1 MKRYLLLIGL
11 LLILCCGMLTTSQ
24 SQVNQVVS
32 YQELSITNQKMQERI
47 VEVIQIVDEET
58 GTIIAAKIVDYE

>member
-32 YQELSITNQKMQERI
+32 YQELSMTSQKMQESI

-58 GTIIAAKIVDYE
+58 GTVIAAKIVD

>member
-32 YQELSITNQKMQERI
+32 YQELSITNKKMQESI

-58 GTIIAAKIVDYE
+58 GTVIAAKIVDYE

>member
-24 SQVNQVVS
+24 SHVNQVVS
-32 YQELSITNQKMQERI
+32 YQELSMTNQKMQESI

-58 GTIIAAKIVDYE
+58 GTVIAAKIVD

>member
-32 YQELSITNQKMQERI
+32 YQELSITNQKMQESM

-58 GTIIAAKIVDYE
+58 GMVIAAKIVDYE

>member
-1 MKRYLLLIGL
+1 
-11 LLILCCGMLTTSQ
+11 MLTTSQ

-32 YQELSITNQKMQERI
+32 YQELSITNKKMQKSI

-58 GTIIAAKIVDYE
+58 GIVIAAKIVDYE

>member
-24 SQVNQVVS
+24 SQVNEVVS
-32 YQELSITNQKMQERI
+32 YQELSITNQKMQESI

-58 GTIIAAKIVDYE
+58 GTVIAAKIVDYE

>member
-24 SQVNQVVS
+24 SQNRQAIVYPEIPTQDH
-32 YQELSITNQKMQERI
+32 IMQTDM

-58 GTIIAAKIVDYE
+58 GTVVAAKIVDHD

>member
-32 YQELSITNQKMQERI
+32 YQELPITNQKMQKSI

-58 GTIIAAKIVDYE
+58 GIVIAAKIVGYE

>member
-11 LLILCCGMLTTSQ
+11 ILILCCGMLTTSQ
-24 SQVNQVVS
+24 SQVNEVVS
-32 YQELSITNQKMQERI
+32 YQELSITNQKMQECI

-58 GTIIAAKIVDYE
+58 GTVIATKIVN

>member
-24 SQVNQVVS
+24 SQSLIYPEIPTQD
-32 YQELSITNQKMQERI
+32 YFMQTDM

-58 GTIIAAKIVDYE
+58 GMVVAAKIVEHD

>member
-24 SQVNQVVS
+24 SQVNEMAS
-32 YQELSITNQKMQERI
+32 YQELSITNQKMQKSI

-58 GTIIAAKIVDYE
+58 GAVIAAKIVDYE